1 MKIEMSNGDVVDRY
15 TILSIKKEKITD
27 PEKRNNIIHE
37 HDILQQAVQVLSF
50 PEELLIQLKVVN
62 EALWDIEDS
71 IRIKEKNKQFD
82 EQFIHLARSVYFE
95 NDKRAAVKRQINI
108 LTKSAIVEE
117 KEYVQY

>member
-1 MKIEMSNGDVVDRY
+1 
-15 TILSIKKEKITD
+15 
-27 PEKRNNIIHE
+27 
-37 HDILQQAVQVLSF
+37 LQQAVQALNF
-50 PEELLIQLKVVN
+50 PDELLTQLKVVN
-62 EALWDIEDS
+62 EALWDIEDR

-108 LTKSAIVEE
+108 LTKSTIVEE